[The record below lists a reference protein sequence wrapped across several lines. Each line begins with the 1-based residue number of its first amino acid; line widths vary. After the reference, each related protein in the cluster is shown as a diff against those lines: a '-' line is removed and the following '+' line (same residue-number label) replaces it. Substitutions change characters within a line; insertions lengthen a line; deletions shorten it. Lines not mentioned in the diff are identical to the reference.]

1 MNEDSKQ
8 KKYSH
13 DTIPPDENEPHDE
26 SQEMGEETTTRLGR
40 FLKLSGLSGRVGAE
54 YLGKAARGAFA
65 GKERRDALLGEA
77 HMANAK
83 RVAETFGELKGAVM
97 KLGQMMS
104 LQSYDFLPKELTEV
118 LRGLQKDAPP
128 MAFSKIKEQIRKEL
142 GQDPKDLFG
151 ALEPRA
157 YASASIGQV
166 HRAVLRDGRKVV
178 VKVQYPGVDEMV
190 DADLDNLESI
200 IGNAVK
206 LLYHGEIKT
215 LMAEVR
221 ERIGEELDYRL
232 ELANLQEY
240 WERFADDEDILVP
253 KPVPELCSQRILV
266 MERLHGEDGNSLAL
280 DDVPQQRRDD
290 IGKRLVTF
298 LFKQFFELH
307 TLHADPNLANFAFM
321 PDNRVIVYDFGCI
334 KRFPDDFVTGYKQA
348 LRHGLAHDWIPLRQT
363 MKSLG
368 MYHLDDKEYPDDWY
382 ENLAGPALRPFE
394 SGRYDFGE
402 CHIAEDLHRVSM
414 KNFGEW
420 SHWQIP
426 RHQIFLNRVIVG
438 MYGNLRHLR
447 ARVNVLELLQPYLN
461 EA

>member
-1 MNEDSKQ
+1 MNEDPTNKN
-8 KKYSH
+8 
-13 DTIPPDENEPHDE
+13 DREPLAPATEETTDPAE
-26 SQEMGEETTTRLGR
+26 EMSEETTTRLGR

-65 GKERRDALLGEA
+65 GKERRQELLGEA
-77 HMANAK
+77 HLANAK

-104 LQSYDFLPKELTEV
+104 LQSYDFLPRELTEM

-128 MAFSKIKEQIRKEL
+128 MAFSKIKEQIRNEL
-142 GQDPKDLFG
+142 GQDPKDVFG

-157 YASASIGQV
+157 HASASIGQV

-190 DADLDNLESI
+190 DADLANLESI
-200 IGNAVK
+200 IGNVVK

-240 WERFADDEDILVP
+240 WERFAEDDSILVP
-253 KPVPELCSQRILV
+253 KPVPELCSKRILV
-266 MERLHGEDGNSLAL
+266 MERLTGEDGNSLAQG
-280 DDVPQQRRDD
+280 DVPQERRDD
-290 IGKRLVTF
+290 IGKRLVAF
-298 LFKQFFELH
+298 LFKQFFQFH
-307 TLHADPNLANFAFM
+307 VIHADPNLANFAFL
-321 PDNRVIVYDFGCI
+321 PDNRVIVYDFGCV
-334 KRFPDDFVTGYKQA
+334 KRFPEEFVSGYKVA
-348 LRHGLAHDWIPLRQT
+348 LRQGLRRDWAGLTET

-368 MYHLDDKEYPDDWY
+368 MYHLEDKVYPESWY
-382 ENLAGPALRPFE
+382 AELAEPAMRPF
-394 SGRYDFGE
+394 SGKMYDFST
-402 CHIAEDLHRVSM
+402 CHVAEDLHKVSL

-420 SHWQIP
+420 SRWQIP
-426 RHQIFLNRVIVG
+426 RHQLFLNRVIVG

-447 ARVNVLELLQPYLN
+447 ARVNVLELLEPYL
-461 EA
+461 E